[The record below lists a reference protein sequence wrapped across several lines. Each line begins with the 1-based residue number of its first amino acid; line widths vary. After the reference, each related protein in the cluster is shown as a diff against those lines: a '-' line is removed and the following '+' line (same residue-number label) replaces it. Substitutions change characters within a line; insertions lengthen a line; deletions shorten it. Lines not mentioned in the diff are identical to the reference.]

1 MIRTGILKSVIFIG
15 CINYQDAIIAAGPL
29 LELSFQKAAICSTAM
44 HRGAALAAMSY
55 MSCECN
61 SSPFM
66 YCILVFI
73 ACLWNPAIFDYS
85 YNGSTCLFSLLHFF
99 LSFLLLCLSVFINDF
114 YCWLCCC

>member
-44 HRGAALAAMSY
+44 HRGQHLQQCRTCHVSAIHLHL
-55 MSCECN
+55 
-61 SSPFM
+61 
-66 YCILVFI
+66 CIVSWFLLHAFGTQQFLIIHTMGQLVF
-73 ACLWNPAIFDYS
+73 
-85 YNGSTCLFSLLHFF
+85 FSLTFF
-99 LSFLLLCLSVFINDF
+99 LSFLLLCLSIFINDF